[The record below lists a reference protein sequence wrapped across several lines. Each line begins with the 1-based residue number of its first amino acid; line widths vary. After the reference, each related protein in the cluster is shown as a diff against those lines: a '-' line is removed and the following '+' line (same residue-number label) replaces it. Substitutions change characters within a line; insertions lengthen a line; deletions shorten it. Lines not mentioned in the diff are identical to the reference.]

1 MIKRDNSIYYL
12 LNAMIKRGLASTSNH
27 WIERAAA
34 QRNPRLTVGVAS
46 SIELVYD
53 KLDAKILTMINS
65 N

>member
-12 LNAMIKRGLASTSNH
+12 LNAMIKRGLASTSND
-27 WIERAAA
+27 WIQRATA
-34 QRNPRLTVGVAS
+34 QRNPHLTVGVAS

-53 KLDAKILTMINS
+53 KLDAKILTMINC